1 MGCFP
6 GRTLMKK
13 FLQEN
18 TTAYRLLRTI
28 LQGIIGVLVAN
39 ADLFVSYIQI
49 DPAMKPVI
57 VALVM
62 AVLSPIMSELGKES
76 A

>member
-62 AVLSPIMSELGKES
+62 AVLSPIMSELGKET